1 MDNEKRR
8 RIKIEYD
15 SPVILTMALL
25 SLAALFINTLTG
37 GRANAAVFSVYRAPL
52 TSPMFYVRL
61 VCHVLGH
68 ANFAHF
74 FGNMSFL
81 LIIGPT
87 VEKRYGSLDLLIS
100 ILFTAVVSG
109 AVHCLVSADT
119 ALLGASGIVFMCIFL
134 STVENIGDGKLSL
147 TFVFVALIYFGQAI
161 YEGFFVKDSVSQL
174 AHIIGGVCGIACGY
188 LMRRRQ
194 HRRR

>member
-8 RIKIEYD
+8 RVRIEYD
-15 SPVILTMALL
+15 SPVILTMAIL
-25 SLAALFINTLTG
+25 SLIVLAINALTG
-37 GRANAAVFSVYRAPL
+37 GRSNAAVFSVYRTPL
-52 TSPMFYVRL
+52 TSPMLYVRL
-61 VCHVLGH
+61 FCHVLGH
-68 ANFAHF
+68 ADFAHF
-74 FGNMSFL
+74 FGNMSLL

-87 VEKRYGSLDLLIS
+87 VEKRYGSLDLFIS

-109 AVHCLVSADT
+109 AVHCIVSPDT

-161 YEGFFVKDSVSQL
+161 YEGFFANDRVSQL
-174 AHIIGGVCGIACGY
+174 AHIIGGVCGIGCGY
-188 LMRRRQ
+188 VMRHRT